1 MLFFPRQTGGDR
13 NPRKFW
19 RKWELEE
26 AGRKGG
32 GGASDRPTDAA
43 LPHSKTV
50 FKGVAI
56 GNISS
61 RPCIV

>member
-1 MLFFPRQTGGDR
+1 MSWRRLGG
-13 NPRKFW
+13 
-19 RKWELEE
+19 
-26 AGRKGG
+26 GGGG

-43 LPHSKTV
+43 LPQSKTV
-50 FKGVAI
+50 FKGLAI